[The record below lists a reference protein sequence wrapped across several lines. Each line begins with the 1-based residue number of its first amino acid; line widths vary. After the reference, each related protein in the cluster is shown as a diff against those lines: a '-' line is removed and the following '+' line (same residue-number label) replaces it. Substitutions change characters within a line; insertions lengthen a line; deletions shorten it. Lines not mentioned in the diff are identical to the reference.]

1 MSTQLRRVAA
11 VTCLIAI
18 AAFGPLAGAGT
29 LDDVRQRGK
38 LVCGTAPNYPGFAFT
53 DDKGERH
60 GFDIDLCRA
69 LAAVVLGD
77 PGKIQ
82 LTPLAP
88 RDAFGQLQNGGVDIL
103 THRFTWTY
111 ARDNGTGMG
120 HTQVMFYDGQ
130 GFMVRK
136 SSGIKSVNELSGA
149 SICVAQGTTTEL
161 NIADYFTAHGMKFNV
176 VTFADLDEARR
187 AYESQR
193 CDAWSGDRASL
204 AGRGLGLVNRAEHV
218 ILPEIISKEPTGPMI
233 READPQWADIAR
245 WTFFALI
252 AAEELGITQGNVE
265 EMKKNSTNPEIK
277 RLLGV
282 SDDFGKKNGLSNDW
296 AYDAVKAVGNYGEIF
311 ERNVGPKTR
320 LGLDRGQ
327 NRLWRDG
334 GLLYAPPF
342 R

>member
-1 MSTQLRRVAA
+1 
-11 VTCLIAI
+11 
-18 AAFGPLAGAGT
+18 
-29 LDDVRQRGK
+29 
-38 LVCGTAPNYPGFAFT
+38 
-53 DDKGERH
+53 
-60 GFDIDLCRA
+60 
-69 LAAVVLGD
+69 
-77 PGKIQ
+77 
-82 LTPLAP
+82 
-88 RDAFGQLQNGGVDIL
+88 
-103 THRFTWTY
+103 
-111 ARDNGTGMG
+111 
-120 HTQVMFYDGQ
+120 
-130 GFMVRK
+130 
-136 SSGIKSVNELSGA
+136 
-149 SICVAQGTTTEL
+149 
-161 NIADYFTAHGMKFNV
+161 
-176 VTFADLDEARR
+176 
-187 AYESQR
+187 
-193 CDAWSGDRASL
+193 
-204 AGRGLGLVNRAEHV
+204 V